1 MTRVDRQ
8 RMDSAGCLRG
18 LVVLG
23 ALLLGATAG
32 AQTIPAHPSELAYEL
47 LDFTPPVAADHRHE
61 LSNGIVVFV
70 VEDHELPLATLAVT
84 VRTGVY
90 LDPPDKIGLAGL
102 TGSQM
107 RAGGTTTMSAADF
120 DDEAAFLAA
129 QIGSNIGATSGG
141 ASMNCL
147 TRDLDACLDLFF
159 DMLRNPGFDE
169 DRLALAKSQA
179 LQQMERRND
188 ATAGIERREWA
199 RLMRGDAH
207 FSTRPRTR
215 TSVESITRDDLVAF
229 HHEYYHP
236 GNFLFAVSGDVDT
249 AGILAELERR
259 LDGWEAGGREVPP
272 VPAPEF
278 TPTPGLYLVDKE
290 DVNQG
295 RVAIGHLGTTRDN
308 PERYKLLV
316 MNDILGGG
324 GFSARLLTRVRSD
337 EGLAYS
343 ASSNFGVGVYYDGV
357 FQAGFQSRSETVA
370 RATAIV
376 LEEIERI
383 RTEPVTEE
391 ELRNSIAYF
400 VETFSRNFSSA
411 ASTAGLFAGDEYTGR
426 DPSYLATYRENI
438 AAVTADDVLD
448 VARRYLYPEALA
460 ILVVGNLE
468 AILAGDPER
477 PEYSLDALSP
487 GEVVRIPLPDP
498 FTMEYPAP

>member
-1 MTRVDRQ
+1 MRVERQ
-8 RMDSAGCLRG
+8 PTGRAARAVGFLALG
-18 LVVLG
+18 ALVLG
-23 ALLLGATAG
+23 ANAG
-32 AQTIPAHPSELAYEL
+32 AQTIPAHPSDLTYEL
-47 LDFTPPVAADHRHE
+47 LDFTPPTAVEHRHE

-70 VEDHELPLATLAVT
+70 VEDHELPLVAVGVT
-84 VRTGVY
+84 VRTGTH
-90 LDPPDKIGLAGL
+90 LDPPDKIALASL

-107 RAGGTTTMSAADF
+107 RAGGTTTMSAAEF
-120 DDEAAFLAA
+120 DEEAAFLAA
-129 QIGSNIGATSGG
+129 QIGSSIGDTSGG

-169 DRLALAKSQA
+169 ERLALAKRQA
-179 LQQMERRND
+179 IQQMERRND
-188 ATAGIERREWA
+188 ATGSIEGREWQ

-207 FSTRPRTR
+207 FSTLLRTR
-215 TSVESITRDDLVAF
+215 ASVESITRDDLAAF

-236 GNFLFAVSGDVDT
+236 GNFIFAVSGDVDT

-259 LDGWEAGGREVPP
+259 FDGWEAGTRPVPP
-272 VPAPEF
+272 VPAPDF
-278 TPTPGLYLVDKE
+278 TPSPGLYLVDKPE
-290 DVNQG
+290 VNQG

-308 PERYKLLV
+308 PDRYKLLV

-411 ASTAGLFAGDEYTGR
+411 ASTAGLFARDEYTGR
-426 DPSYLATYRENI
+426 DPSYLVTYRDNI

-448 VARRYLYPEALA
+448 VARRYLDPEALA

-477 PEYSLDALSP
+477 PEFSLEALRP
-487 GEVVRIPLPDP
+487 GEAVRIPLPDP